1 MKETKTTNP
10 ELIQLIRL
18 LKKESREKQAGIWL
32 DVAEYLSKTRSNRI
46 AVNLS
51 TLNRNTKRSD
61 VIVVPGKLLGSGN
74 LNHTVT
80 VASFAASTKAKE
92 KLVTTK
98 SKYLSIPELLA
109 KNPKGA
115 NVKIIR

>member
-1 MKETKTTNP
+1 MKESKTTNP
-10 ELIQLIRL
+10 ELIQLISL

-32 DVAEYLSKTRSNRI
+32 DIAEYLSKSRSQRV

-51 TLNRNTKRSD
+51 KINRNTKRAD
-61 VIVVPGKLLGSGN
+61 MVVVPGKILGSGSI
-74 LNHTVT
+74 NHTVT
-80 VASFAASTKAKE
+80 VASFGASEKAKA
-92 KLVTTK
+92 KLVAAK
-98 SKYLSIPELLA
+98 AKYVSIPELLQ